1 MGKKERNPERDR
13 LMKEL
18 LAEYQP
24 KNFLELQDI
33 LKEIFAPLMEDMLK
47 GELDAHLGYAK
58 NEQAPK
64 MTTNRRNGSFSK
76 TVRSQLG
83 ELTLDIPRDREGD
96 FEPALVPNGKRDVSG
111 VEEKVLSMYA
121 KGLSDRDI
129 STTIDEIYGFT
140 LSHDTVSRIVD
151 RVQPRL
157 TEWQSRTL
165 CECYPFLYVDALF
178 VPVKSDG
185 KAVNKAIYSIIG
197 INADGIKDCLGFWIS
212 DKEGA
217 HFWLSIFDEL
227 KSRGVKKLG
236 FVSIDGLT
244 GLEEGI
250 KNVYPGAVVQR
261 CMVHL
266 VRNSIKYIPSKYYKS
281 FCADLKAMYGAA
293 SLTSAQ
299 AALEAFIQKWSAYPS
314 AIKVWTGNFRHVEQL
329 FEYPAEIRKIIYTTN
344 MIEAF
349 NSALRKVTNRKAAF
363 PNDNAVFKILFL
375 RTMDIVKKWIKPIS
389 GWAIIRGKLD
399 IVLPNWD
406 IVDAA

>member
-1 MGKKERNPERDR
+1 MAKKEKAPERSR
-13 LMKEL
+13 LVKEL
-18 LAEYQP
+18 IAEYQP

-47 GELDAHLGYAK
+47 GELDSHLGYAK
-58 NEQAPK
+58 NDQAPK
-64 MTTNRRNGSFSK
+64 ATSNRRNGSFPK

-83 ELTLDIPRDREGD
+83 ELTLAIPRDREGE

-121 KGLSDRDI
+121 KGMSDRDI
-129 STTIDEIYGFT
+129 STTIDEIYGFS
-140 LSHDTVSRIVD
+140 LSHDTISRIVE

-157 TEWQSRTL
+157 CEWQTRILS
-165 CECYPFLYVDALF
+165 ECYPFLYVDALV
-178 VPVKSDG
+178 VPIKDNG
-185 KAVNKAIYSIIG
+185 KAINKAVYSIIG
-197 INADGIKDCLGFWIS
+197 INAEGIKDCLGFWIS
-212 DKEGA
+212 EKEGT

-227 KSRGVKKLG
+227 KERGVKKLG

-250 KNVYPGAVVQR
+250 KSVYPGAVVQR

-266 VRNSIKYIPSKYYKS
+266 VRNSIKYIPSKHYKV
-281 FCADLKAMYGAA
+281 FCADLRAMYGAA

-299 AALEAFIQKWSAYPS
+299 AALEAFIQKWSTYPS
-314 AIKVWTGNFRHVEQL
+314 AVKIWTNNFRHVEQL

-344 MIEAF
+344 TIESF
-349 NSALRKVTNRKAAF
+349 NSALRKVTNGKASF
-363 PNDNAVFKILFL
+363 PNDNAVYKILFL
-375 RTMDIVKKWIKPIS
+375 RTMDIVKKWTKPIS
-389 GWAIIRGKLD
+389 GWAVIRGKLD

-406 IVDAA
+406 IVDNA